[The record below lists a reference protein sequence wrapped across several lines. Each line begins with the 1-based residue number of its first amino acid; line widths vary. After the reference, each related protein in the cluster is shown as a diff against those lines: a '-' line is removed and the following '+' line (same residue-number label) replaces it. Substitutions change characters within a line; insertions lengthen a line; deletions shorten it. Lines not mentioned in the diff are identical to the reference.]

1 MHGDLVRVTGDG
13 TATCGNRI
21 PHSAE
26 SVMFKKTFAVAGSLA
41 AAVLAFSPLAQAG
54 PLNSITFSVTGWNAN
69 TSGSNINSS
78 NQQALPTN
86 PLMTPGNLFVTG
98 TATGLPNWYVSSST
112 PNTFG
117 NFVGNGGNN
126 GAGNGT
132 SNVWNYV
139 SPASGSTVL
148 STSNFGSATLMR
160 LTFTLANNDTVGT
173 IVHDD
178 GISIYN
184 AMGTQL
190 VNSAGPTTAT
200 GTGFNLNAGT
210 YNLYYVEANGAPSEL
225 SFQNVTEAPEPGALA
240 LFGAGLLGCALFIG
254 RRRRASR
261 SI

>member
-1 MHGDLVRVTGDG
+1 
-13 TATCGNRI
+13 
-21 PHSAE
+21 
-26 SVMFKKTFAVAGSLA
+26 MFKKTFAVAGSLA

-54 PLNSITFSVTGWNAN
+54 PLSSITFSVTAWNAN
-69 TSGSNINSS
+69 TPGSNINSL
-78 NQQALPTN
+78 NQQALPSN
-86 PLMTPGNLFVTG
+86 PLMGLTPFVTG

-117 NFVGNGGNN
+117 NFVGNSGNN

-132 SNVWNYV
+132 NNVWNYV
-139 SPASGSTVL
+139 SPASGTTVL

-160 LTFTLANNDTVGT
+160 LTFTLANNDTMGT

-190 VNSAGPTTAT
+190 FNSSFPTTAT
-200 GTGFNLNAGT
+200 GTAFNLNAGT

-254 RRRRASR
+254 RRRRMSR